1 MALKSRITG
10 LASKTG
16 KSIPETFSLHIY
28 PNPFNITTNIEIS
41 ISRAGSAEMEIYDV
55 RGRRLYYNRYSW
67 LSVGKHTVAFDAANL
82 ASGIYFLKFEV
93 SGFSLVRKITL
104 IK

>member
-1 MALKSRITG
+1 MALKSKITS

-16 KSIPETFSLHIY
+16 KSIPEAFSLHIY

-67 LSVGKHTVAFDAANL
+67 LSAGKHTVAFDAVNL
-82 ASGIYFLKFEV
+82 ASGVYFLKFEV
-93 SGFSLVRKITL
+93 SGFSLTRKITL